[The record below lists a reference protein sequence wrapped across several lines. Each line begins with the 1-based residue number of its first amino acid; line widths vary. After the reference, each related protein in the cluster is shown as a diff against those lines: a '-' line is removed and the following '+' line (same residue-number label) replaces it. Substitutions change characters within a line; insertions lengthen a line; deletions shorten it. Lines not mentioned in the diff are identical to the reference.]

1 MHSGM
6 ISSVVRMEEERVCD
20 TLQGA
25 GEDCTGA
32 RTLGMSEGITQSG
45 ERRPAPCGEC
55 TELVRTWEQWNVQ
68 SKAVRAGE
76 GAHPG

>member
-1 MHSGM
+1 MHSRM

-32 RTLGMSEGITQSG
+32 KTLGMSEGITQSA
-45 ERRPAPCGEC
+45 ERRPALRGESRS
-55 TELVRTWEQWNVQ
+55 L
-68 SKAVRAGE
+68 
-76 GAHPG
+76 